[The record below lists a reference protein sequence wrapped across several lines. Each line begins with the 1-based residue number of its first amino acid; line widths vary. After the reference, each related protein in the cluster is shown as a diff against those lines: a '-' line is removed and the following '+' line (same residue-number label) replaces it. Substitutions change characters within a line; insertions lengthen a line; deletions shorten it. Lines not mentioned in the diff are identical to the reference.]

1 MRLVLF
7 HTWLGLAYA
16 TSSSSCCLT
25 FLSILI
31 VCEVWLDDLLET
43 LLQALALSIVIRVQV
58 FLLALNH
65 SLVLLF
71 QEGFHARHRRKTETI
86 LLCVRW
92 YDDLRGQRPQCLPIH
107 LMLHSYPRFTN
118 HLFYLGRE
126 S

>member
-1 MRLVLF
+1 MRTLLC
-7 HTWLGLAYA
+7 A
-16 TSSSSCCLT
+16 SSSRRLT
-25 FLSILI
+25 FLSILVI
-31 VCEVWLDDLLET
+31 CEVRLDDLLET
-43 LLQALALSIVIRVQV
+43 FLQALALAIVVSVQV
-58 FLLALNH
+58 FLLTLNH
-65 SLVLLF
+65 SLVLPV

-118 HLFYLGRE
+118 HLLYLGRE